1 MHGWPSARRHADCRQ
16 ERSGQWKHSGRNQ
29 SLPQRR
35 VTDLSESHHDGLWE
49 SWEGLGLGVVLQED
63 AAALEN
69 HVRLA
74 VNDQRALVGLEAHSV
89 AELPAVGR
97 HLGE

>member
-1 MHGWPSARRHADCRQ
+1 MR
-16 ERSGQWKHSGRNQ
+16 
-29 SLPQRR
+29 
-35 VTDLSESHHDGLWE
+35 E

-63 AAALEN
+63 AVALED

-74 VNDQRALVGLEAHSV
+74 VYDQGTLVGLEAHGV

-97 HLGE
+97 HLGGNQRRSRAVSHSEELRWNCN